1 MNITSRNQLLYQQVT
16 ESCSRMVTHKY
27 STSFSLGIWML
38 HKSIRNPIC
47 GIYGFVRLA
56 DEIVDT
62 FLESDQSFLLDRFR
76 EDTYLAIEN
85 GISLNPILH
94 NFQEVV
100 RKYHIDLELID
111 AFFKSMAM
119 DLRFQ
124 NHSENS
130 YKEYIYGSAE
140 VVGLMCLCV
149 FTNGNRKQYDEL
161 KDAAVY
167 LGSAFQKVNFLRD
180 MKQDSIELK
189 RQYFPQLQI
198 SGLTKS
204 VKKDIEE
211 DIEED
216 FSKAYRGIL
225 RLPIKARLGVYLAYL
240 YYLTL
245 LRKIKMVPPE
255 KITSARI
262 RVSNRTK
269 CYLLCKA
276 LVLNRFNLL

>member
-1 MNITSRNQLLYQQVT
+1 MNITTRNQLLYQQVA
-16 ESCSRMVTHKY
+16 ESCSKMVTHKY

-47 GIYGFVRLA
+47 AIYGFVRLA

-62 FLESDQSFLLDRFR
+62 FLENDQLFLLNRFR

-85 GISLNPILH
+85 KISLNPILH

-100 RKYHIDLELID
+100 REYNIGHELID
-111 AFFKSMAM
+111 AFFKSMEM
-119 DLRFQ
+119 DLNYQ
-124 NHSENS
+124 NHSESS

-149 FTNGNRKQYDEL
+149 FTNGNRNQYTEL
-161 KDAAVY
+161 SGAAVY

-180 MKQDSIELK
+180 MRQDSIELQ

-198 SGLTKS
+198 SGFTKS
-204 VKKDIEE
+204 VKKDIER

-216 FSKAYRGIL
+216 FSKAYRGMI
-225 RLPIKARLGVYLAYL
+225 RLPIKARLGVFLAYL

-255 KITSARI
+255 KIASVRI
-262 RVSNRTK
+262 RVPNRTK